1 MRAIVIEEFGS
12 AEQLKEVD
20 MPKPSIKEH
29 QVLIEVHAFSINA
42 IDWKRRSGKMDGKLP
57 LVLGGDVAGIIREIG
72 ENVTDLK
79 IGDRVFA
86 NAARTYAEFTKARA
100 EVTAKIPDNLSFE
113 EAASIPLTGQTAW
126 ESLVDKGQ
134 LQVGDKV
141 LIHAGAGGV
150 GSLAIQIAKH
160 FNAYV
165 AATASEKNREFLTT
179 LGVDRFIDY
188 KNEDFEQVLTD
199 FDLVL
204 DPIGGKTQEK
214 SFSVLKKGG
223 RLISLVQEPNQE
235 KATSLGITG
244 TYFSMSPTGERLQK
258 LAELLAYGAI
268 KPIVTQT
275 YAFTEGDLRKAHEQ
289 IESGHTRGKLVVNV
303 L

>member
-1 MRAIVIEEFGS
+1 MKAIVIEEFGS

-29 QVLIEVHAFSINA
+29 QVLIEVRAFSINA
-42 IDWKRRSGKMDGKLP
+42 IDWKRRSGKMGGNLP
-57 LVLGGDVAGIIREIG
+57 LVLGGDVAGIISEVG
-72 ENVTDLK
+72 ANVTDLK

-100 EVTAKIPDNLSFE
+100 EVTVKIPDNLSFE
-113 EAASIPLTGQTAW
+113 EAASIPLIGQTAW
-126 ESLVDKGQ
+126 ESLVEQGH
-134 LQVGDKV
+134 LQAGDKV

-165 AATASEKNREFLTT
+165 AATASEKNREFLIA

-204 DPIGGKTQEK
+204 DLIGGETQEK

-223 RLISLVQEPNQE
+223 RLISLVQEPDQK
-235 KATSLGITG
+235 KANSLGITG
-244 TYFSMSPTGERLQK
+244 THFSMSPTGERLK
-258 LAELLAYGAI
+258 ELTELLAYGAI

-275 YAFTEGDLRKAHEQ
+275 YAFTEEDLRKAHEQ
-289 IESGHTRGKLVVNV
+289 IEAGHTRGKLVVKVN
-303 L
+303 